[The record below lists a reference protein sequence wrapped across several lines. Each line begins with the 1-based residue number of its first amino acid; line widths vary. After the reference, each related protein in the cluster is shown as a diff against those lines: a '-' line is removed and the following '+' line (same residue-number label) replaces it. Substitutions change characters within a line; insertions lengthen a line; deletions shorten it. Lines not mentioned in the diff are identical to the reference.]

1 MKWYLSDKTYMA
13 NMYGSRRKHGTDEKY
28 TLSGNPE
35 GKVPLAKDKRK

>member
-1 MKWYLSDKTYMA
+1 LSDKTYMA

-35 GKVPLAKDKRK
+35 GKVPLAKDKCK